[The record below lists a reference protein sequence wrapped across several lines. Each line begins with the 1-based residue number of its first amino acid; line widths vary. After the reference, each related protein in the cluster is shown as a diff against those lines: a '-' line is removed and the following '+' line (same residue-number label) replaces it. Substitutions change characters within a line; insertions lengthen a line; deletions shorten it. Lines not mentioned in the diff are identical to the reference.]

1 MNKFGLKTNR
11 MHRMIAAALCVAM
24 LMGMIF
30 QVTLFSAPEGEK
42 EEPEQAVTR
51 VADVSTINSWQEY
64 FGSETDTSNA
74 GKIWTDKTVVDGD
87 ITLQSIEG
95 DNNSTTISRK
105 ETDIFLVGLSA
116 LSSTKSVTLEAAIP
130 VDVMLVLDISG
141 SMAENEDDQKISMLV
156 KAVNSTIQEILDMN
170 KKNRVGVVLYSG
182 ALNYDEDSK
191 EDTASCPLP
200 LDRYTTNDGIFFS
213 VINYPGSSRIE
224 LGKNVKNSAGNPM
237 YNEELSYA
245 VQGNT
250 YI

>member
-1 MNKFGLKTNR
+1 MNKFGFKTNR

-105 ETDIFLVGLSA
+105 ETDNFLVGLSA

-141 SMAENEDDQKISMLV
+141 SMAENEDDQKISML
-156 KAVNSTIQEILDMN
+156 VNSTIQEILDMN

-200 LDRYTTNDGIFFS
+200 LDRYTTND
-213 VINYPGSSRIE
+213 
-224 LGKNVKNSAGNPM
+224 
-237 YNEELSYA
+237 
-245 VQGNT
+245 
-250 YI
+250 

>member
-42 EEPEQAVTR
+42 EEPEQAITR

-95 DNNSTTISRK
+95 DNNSTTNI
-105 ETDIFLVGLSA
+105 
-116 LSSTKSVTLEAAIP
+116 
-130 VDVMLVLDISG
+130 
-141 SMAENEDDQKISMLV
+141 QKR
-156 KAVNSTIQEILDMN
+156 N
-170 KKNRVGVVLYSG
+170 G
-182 ALNYDEDSK
+182 
-191 EDTASCPLP
+191 
-200 LDRYTTNDGIFFS
+200 
-213 VINYPGSSRIE
+213 
-224 LGKNVKNSAGNPM
+224 
-237 YNEELSYA
+237 
-245 VQGNT
+245 
-250 YI
+250 